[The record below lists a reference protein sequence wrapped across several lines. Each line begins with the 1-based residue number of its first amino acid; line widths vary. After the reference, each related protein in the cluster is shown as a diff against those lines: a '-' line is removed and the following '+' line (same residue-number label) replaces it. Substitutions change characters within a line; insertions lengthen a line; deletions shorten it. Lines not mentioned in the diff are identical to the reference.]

1 MKNLFLFS
9 VLLFFSVQG
18 FTQYKYEKEMRINR
32 VDAPENAQRFVDSM
46 DFDSRVRWY
55 KEIGYNRTSYEAKT
69 KHKGERYSIEF
80 SADGTFEDIEIEIEP
95 TDIPSDA
102 FANITKIFETEYESF
117 NLVKL
122 QVQYTGDPGLML
134 GFFPERDPTDGI
146 HVHFEIIIS
155 TKVDG
160 SFQKFEY
167 LFTETGDL
175 VHKSKILLQNT
186 DNLTY

>member
-1 MKNLFLFS
+1 MSVNLIFFMLAFLS
-9 VLLFFSVQG
+9 LQG
-18 FTQYKYEKEMRINR
+18 FSQYKYEREVRISETD
-32 VDAPENAQRFVDSM
+32 VPESARSFVDSM
-46 DFDSRVRWY
+46 NLDSKVRWY
-55 KEIGYNRTSYEAKT
+55 KEFGYNRTSFEAKT
-69 KHKGERYSIEF
+69 KYKGERYSIEF
-80 SADGTFEDIEIEIEP
+80 STDGTFEDIEIEIEP
-95 TDIPSDA
+95 TDIPSDT

-122 QVQYTGDPGLML
+122 QVQYTGKPGLML
-134 GFFPERDPTDGI
+134 GFFPKRDPIDGI

-167 LFTETGDL
+167 LFTETGDV

-186 DNLTY
+186 DNITY